1 MKRNKKQSVDKYLYP
16 AYKMGW
22 DMVSWVLAQKVSEIL
37 GHEVRCM
44 ARWEDTTYWGAVA
57 VGYRFPIAEIEA
69 LMCAVGADAESCPDA
84 IPVDDDS
91 SFSLSMELSQFLLQ
105 DALTATWECELF
117 TPDEIWLINFR
128 VHADAFPKKQKEN
141 FGCQERLFHGQTQI
155 PNRTFDLSGRKWV
168 NTCCFNGFL

>member
-37 GHEVRCM
+37 GHEIRCM

-69 LMCAVGADAESCPDA
+69 LMCAVGQKCDWTDKKYLE
-84 IPVDDDS
+84 PVIQY
-91 SFSLSMELSQFLLQ
+91 MNE
-105 DALTATWECELF
+105 
-117 TPDEIWLINFR
+117 
-128 VHADAFPKKQKEN
+128 
-141 FGCQERLFHGQTQI
+141 
-155 PNRTFDLSGRKWV
+155 
-168 NTCCFNGFL
+168 

>member
-91 SFSLSMELSQFLLQ
+91 SAAFKE
-105 DALTATWECELF
+105 
-117 TPDEIWLINFR
+117 R
-128 VHADAFPKKQKEN
+128 V
-141 FGCQERLFHGQTQI
+141 CL
-155 PNRTFDLSGRKWV
+155 
-168 NTCCFNGFL
+168 

>member
-37 GHEVRCM
+37 GHEVRCV

-128 VHADAFPKKQKEN
+128 VQADAFLKKRKEN
-141 FGCQERLFHGQTQI
+141 FGCQERLSPWTNSKPEQNFWLIWKKMEQ
-155 PNRTFDLSGRKWV
+155 RML
-168 NTCCFNGFL
+168 L